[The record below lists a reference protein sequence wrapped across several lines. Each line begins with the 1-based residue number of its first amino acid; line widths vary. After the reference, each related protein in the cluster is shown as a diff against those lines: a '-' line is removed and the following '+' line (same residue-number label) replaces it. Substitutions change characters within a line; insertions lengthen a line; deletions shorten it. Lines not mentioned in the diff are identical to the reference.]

1 MLYKF
6 HYHDIVIM
14 VLGRWSHAK
23 SLDTYKKPSF
33 SRITQFA
40 GRIHSNLIDI
50 SVPFGGA
57 FLMSKMGGIP
67 RGMNVPNIIASYNN
81 RVRHNKRVQDIC
93 SGRIVPGLSQSYTLP
108 VSSHN
113 QVTSCGPPID
123 VERRLM
129 RQLKPMRAVLDC
141 SRQPFTHTRLK
152 PYESSSRESLT
163 GLRGAAAETESMH
176 ATNRRPTNNN
186 RTGLCYMPTTTAVTR
201 RRGSS
206 MRGPRSSQGFALA

>member
-1 MLYKF
+1 
-6 HYHDIVIM
+6 M
-14 VLGRWSHAK
+14 VLGRWSNPK

-33 SRITQFA
+33 SRIAQFA

-67 RGMNVPNIIASYNN
+67 RGMNVPNIIANYNN
-81 RVRHNKRVQDIC
+81 RVRHNKRVRDIC
-93 SGRIVPGLSQSYTLP
+93 SGKIVPGSPQSYYMP
-108 VSSHN
+108 ISSHI
-113 QVTSCGPPID
+113 QVTSCGPSID
-123 VERRLM
+123 VERKLM
-129 RQLKPMRAVLDC
+129 RSLKPMRAVIDS
-141 SRQPFTHTRLK
+141 SRQPFSHTRLM

-163 GLRGAAAETESMH
+163 GLSGAVAGSGLME
-176 ATNRRPTNNN
+176 ATNLGPTNNN
-186 RTGLCYMPTTTAVTR
+186 RTGLCYKPITTVVAR